1 MKILINQLTI
11 KKKKIKKQWKKET
24 KFFKKKMTKL
34 IK

>member
-11 KKKKIKKQWKKET
+11 KKKKIKKQWKK
-24 KFFKKKMTKL
+24 KIKNFKKKMRKL